1 MEYGKNNNKNLKK
14 EQKNIFPFFPIFTVT
29 LAGSN
34 KKEKK
39 GKIKKENLFISIF
52 ILHKRTWRNKIK
64 DKVEELN
71 RIFIKLISH
80 YLISPS
86 PSPFH

>member
-39 GKIKKENLFISIF
+39 GEIKQGKLIISIF

-64 DKVEELN
+64 
-71 RIFIKLISH
+71 
-80 YLISPS
+80 
-86 PSPFH
+86 